1 MPYAE
6 DYDQAN
12 GLITPHVDVY
22 ETDSRYPGYVAQ
34 GNGVLDPQELFPAR
48 PTGYLPHTDDL
59 PQVPYDRAWNVQ
71 DTPEY
76 SDSAFPVE
84 LLDSSEVLD
93 QHPFMHVTATIT
105 APDDGP
111 RRTGTRDPMD
121 SGPARPDTVLL
132 SLFQYV
138 GAGTN
143 SGNRYMDVPDGRTFS
158 PYGSQD
164 GSTWTVYQDAAEAL
178 APLDTSEYPAPHDPS
193 QNRKAQ
199 RTLAAIAP
207 GPAHGWTEVPV
218 VNDKQAINDKGK
230 RQGFKQLPPKQDR
243 KANSTVAGQ
252 TYSQVTA
259 TVTQSSSVQGATSGP
274 DNQWW

>member
-12 GLITPHVDVY
+12 GLITPHVDTY
-22 ETDSRYPGYVAQ
+22 ERDAAYPGYIAQ
-34 GNGVLDPQELFPAR
+34 GNGALNPQELFPQR

-59 PQVPYDRAWNVQ
+59 PQVPYDRAADEQ
-71 DTPEY
+71 GIQEY
-76 SDSAFPVE
+76 SDSTFPVE
-84 LLDSSEVLD
+84 LLDSSEQLD

-111 RRTGTRDPMD
+111 RRTGTRDPMI

-132 SLFQYV
+132 SMFSYRGL
-138 GAGTN
+138 GTDN
-143 SGNRYMDVPDGRTFS
+143 NKYQDVPDGRVFS

-164 GSTWTVYQDAAEAL
+164 GSTWVVYQDPYEAL
-178 APLDTSEYPAPHDPS
+178 APLNTSEYPAPTDPS
-193 QNRKAQ
+193 QNAKAQ
-199 RTLAAIAP
+199 RTLAAIQP

-218 VNDKQAINDKGK
+218 VNDKQSINDKGK

-243 KANSTVAGQ
+243 KANSTVVGQ
-252 TYSQVTA
+252 SYSQVTA
-259 TVTQSSSVQGATSGP
+259 SVTQSSSVASATTGP
-274 DNQWW
+274 DDQWW